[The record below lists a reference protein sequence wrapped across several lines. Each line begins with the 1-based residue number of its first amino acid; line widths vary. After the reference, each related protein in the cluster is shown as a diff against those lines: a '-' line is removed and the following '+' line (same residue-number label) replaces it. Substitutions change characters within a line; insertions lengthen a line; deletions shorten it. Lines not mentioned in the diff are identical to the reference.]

1 MLAHLQQIR
10 KHIQD
15 RGIGITIHELRKLC
29 TDHHQVR
36 LLPAIDSVANNY
48 ALMRQFFANG
58 FEDPG
63 RTSLYNDLEHRLY
76 RIILELTVE
85 CVADNNTTFHQSRS
99 NAQRTVV
106 EYTSIENALVSYDQ
120 ELALASL
127 EADSA
132 SRQKEIHNRLL
143 RYRIALFD
151 TIYTSLP
158 WSSNDAET
166 MTAVLLSP
174 LIDAID
180 QQIMLAAMLLA
191 QRTVFDAN
199 KFVTLCSVASTST
212 CTEVRERAVVA
223 IAMALPDDVEMQM
236 YGDVIREAFGQ
247 LMAVEGMM
255 QKFTE
260 LQLQM
265 FACLD
270 TPKVDKTLNE
280 EIFPTLINNSN
291 NIINPKKTDEENLDA
306 LLHPDKEEKIME
318 DVEAAQE
325 KIRALHENGSDVF
338 FGGFSK
344 TKNFSF
350 FYTLMNW
357 FCPFYIDHPQ
367 LMLANFGEI
376 PPEMISKLV
385 GNPQL
390 CSSDRYSFMLSLA
403 HVITQIPKEFVDMM
417 KKGELVAGFSGEID
431 ENPALIRRQYLNDL
445 YRFFNIYSDK
455 RNFSSPFASES
466 TACFFM
472 SPLMYQQFNG
482 TRYPL
487 QVCRNLHRKKH
498 TEGLRRMLDKFHD
511 GKNVEYV
518 KLFALNLESLGEYS
532 AALRFYNKALLMT
545 PDNRQLLLR
554 CGNMAFN
561 LGRYDQAF
569 DFYSQYIS
577 RASSDDDIEVE
588 EFRMALCQLQIG
600 LTDEGMQALYRLA
613 YNSSDESGYYEALAW
628 GNLMQKKY
636 EEALKYYDKLE
647 QPSVRAHLRKC
658 IALWMLGRVGEAAT
672 ELKVFAELTKDNR
685 NENVLDAMMRQ
696 LRELHLDEHKTEAMI
711 LIDHALLSEE

>member
-10 KHIQD
+10 NHIQD

-36 LLPAIDSVANNY
+36 LLPAIDSVASNY

-58 FEDPG
+58 FDDPG
-63 RTSLYNDLEHRLY
+63 RASLYRDLEHRLY
-76 RIILELTVE
+76 RIILELIVE
-85 CVADNNTTFHQSRS
+85 CVADNNSTFHQSRS
-99 NAQRTVV
+99 NAQRTVI
-106 EYTSIENALVSYDQ
+106 EYSTIENALISYEQ

-127 EADSA
+127 EADASA
-132 SRQKEIHNRLL
+132 RQKDIHNRLL

-158 WSSNDAET
+158 WSPNDAET
-166 MTAVLLSP
+166 MTSVLLSP

-180 QQIMLAAMLLA
+180 QQIMLSAMLLA

-199 KFVTLCSVASTST
+199 KFVTLCSVAAKTS

-223 IAMALPDDVEMQM
+223 IAMAQPDDLEVQM
-236 YGDVIREAFGQ
+236 YEDVICGALSK
-247 LMAVEGMM
+247 LMAVEGMK

-265 FACLD
+265 YACLD

-280 EIFPTLINNSN
+280 EIFPTLMKNSKD
-291 NIINPKKTDEENLDA
+291 IIQQDKSNEENLDA
-306 LLHPDKEEKIME
+306 LLHPDKEEKVME

-325 KIRALHENGSDVF
+325 KIRAMHENGADVF

-367 LMLANFGEI
+367 LTLANLSEI

-385 GNPQL
+385 ENPQL

-403 HVITQIPKEFVDMM
+403 HVIKQIPKEFVDMM
-417 KKGELVAGFSGEID
+417 KKGELVAGFGGEVNV
-431 ENPALIRRQYLNDL
+431 NPALIRRQYLNDL
-445 YRFFNIYSDK
+445 YRFFNIYADK
-455 RNFSSPFASES
+455 RNFSSPFADES
-466 TACFFM
+466 SVLFFN
-472 SPLMYQQFNG
+472 SPVIWEQFQG
-482 TRYPL
+482 SRYPL
-487 QVCRNLHRKKH
+487 QVCRTLYRKKFLNGLVFVLACYNDNNNIEYLKLYGLKFESQGRYWDAFRYYH
-498 TEGLRRMLDKFHD
+498 T
-511 GKNVEYV
+511 
-518 KLFALNLESLGEYS
+518 ALQM
-532 AALRFYNKALLMT
+532 A
-545 PDNRQLLLR
+545 PDNRQLMLR

-561 LGRYDQAF
+561 KGDYDEAF
-569 DFYSQYIS
+569 EYYSQYIS
-577 RASSDDDIEVE
+577 LASPDEDIEVE
-588 EFRMALCQLQIG
+588 EFRMALCQIQIG
-600 LTDEGMQALYRLA
+600 LADEGMQALYRLA

-628 GNLMQKKY
+628 GNLLQKKY
-636 EEALKYYDKLE
+636 EEALRFYDKLE
-647 QPSVRAHLRKC
+647 QPTVKAHLRKS
-658 IALWMLGRVGEAAT
+658 IVLWMLGRVGEAAA
-672 ELKVFAELTKDNR
+672 ELKVFAELTKDNS
-685 NENVLDAMMRQ
+685 NENVLDAMIGE
-696 LRELHLDEHKTEAMI
+696 LRDLHLDEYKTEAMI